1 LLNDYTEGEASQYK
15 NIHVIAL
22 SKIPIHIMD
31 QMSKNLVFVKKLKSL
46 KELNMNFSLHSYN
59 EVKICANDEKS
70 FEHSL
75 LTEGKKYQ

>member
-1 LLNDYTEGEASQYK
+1 
-15 NIHVIAL
+15 
-22 SKIPIHIMD
+22 MD
-31 QMSKNLVFVKKLKSL
+31 QMSKNIAFVKKVKSL

-59 EVKICANDEKS
+59 EVKICANDDKS